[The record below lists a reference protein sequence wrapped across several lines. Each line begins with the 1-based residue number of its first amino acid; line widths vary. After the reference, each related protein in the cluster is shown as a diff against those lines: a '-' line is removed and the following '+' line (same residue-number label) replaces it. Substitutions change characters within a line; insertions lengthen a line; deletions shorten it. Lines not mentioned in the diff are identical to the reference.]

1 MICSKLVIVVVSKAG
16 FAVYEKVGF
25 VFFFFGGE
33 QQSKIYWA
41 VAKW

>member
-25 VFFFFGGE
+25 VFFFLVVS
-33 QQSKIYWA
+33 SK
-41 VAKW
+41 AKFIEP